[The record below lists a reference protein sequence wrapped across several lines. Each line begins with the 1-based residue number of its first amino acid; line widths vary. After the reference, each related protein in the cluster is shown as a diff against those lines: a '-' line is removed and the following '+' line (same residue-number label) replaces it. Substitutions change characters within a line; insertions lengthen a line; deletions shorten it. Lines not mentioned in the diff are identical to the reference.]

1 MKLKVVLILFALILQ
16 VGMNSCV
23 FGQNSK
29 GLYVDDFKN
38 ILGQQDKEQ
47 ELLDYAKQNH
57 FNYLILYNTAFIQRN
72 KYPLDRKEGI
82 EVWRA
87 FIKKAKNEYG
97 VSKIGIVGEKAASFI
112 PALTYNEKVLY
123 ARTEKIDVFNI
134 EFEFWNARLTNNS
147 GYYCLS
153 YLAKNGYECTSDGA
167 FQFYIEQLDELKT
180 FSKLAQV
187 ETETYIGNPSDE
199 QLAQLSTKIDRLLI
213 HYYRTHVDRIAF
225 YKLNRLQVIE
235 KVNPKLKIAPI
246 FSSRENHLKPW
257 LITHAID
264 EVKPI
269 FFDQLKSIPEI
280 KQESL
285 NFDGIVWYRYTSM
298 PRNK

>member
-1 MKLKVVLILFALILQ
+1 MLSTVL
-16 VGMNSCV
+16 NSCTY
-23 FGQNSK
+23 GQNTK

-38 ILGQQDKEQ
+38 ILGKQDKEL
-47 ELLDYAKQNH
+47 ELLNYAKQNN

-72 KYPLDRKEGI
+72 LYPLDQLQGI
-82 EVWRA
+82 EIWRA

-112 PALTYNEKVLY
+112 PALIYNEKVAY
-123 ARTEKIDVFNI
+123 SKGEKIDVFNI

-153 YLAKNGYECTSDGA
+153 YLAKNGFECSAEGA
-167 FQFYIEQLDELKT
+167 FQFYAEQLDELKKLG
-180 FSKLAQV
+180 KLAQT
-187 ETETYIGNPSDE
+187 ETETYIGNPNDE
-199 QLAQLSTKIDRLLI
+199 QLAILSTKIDRLLI
-213 HYYRTHVDRIAF
+213 HYYRTNVDRIAF
-225 YKLNRLQVIE
+225 YKLNRLQVIAKE
-235 KVNPKLKIAPI
+235 NPKLKIAPI

-257 LITHAID
+257 LNTHAID

-269 FFDQLKSIPEI
+269 FFNQLKSIPDI

-285 NFDGIVWYRYTSM
+285 NFDGIVWYRYSSM
-298 PRNK
+298 PKKQ